1 MQSFT
6 GRWILTST
14 SLLLTLS
21 IFNVLST
28 EERSYSLSLWAL
40 FCFLYYISYP
50 ICYDWLVTNRR
61 KKNTFSRGL
70 LVTTFVIVVMVRSH
84 FSNIWWLPHML
95 RPAKQW
101 PVWNVCVHIIHAYF
115 VPERWPLGQYLKRWN
130 PFVYISGKMH
140 LSLSLSPS
148 LPISLKNKTII

>member
-28 EERSYSLSLWAL
+28 EEWSLTVGFILFSVLHFIPYLLWL
-40 FCFLYYISYP
+40 
-50 ICYDWLVTNRR
+50 TRHKQKE
-61 KKNTFSRGL
+61 KKTFSRGL

-101 PVWNVCVHIIHAYF
+101 PVWNVCMHIIHAYF

-148 LPISLKNKTII
+148 LPIYLKNKTII